1 MKQSSIL
8 RATAAFF
15 ATFPHDSVQGARGHV
30 QILLLLIALPSNVG
44 AAFAEINPIRGEI
57 IVDRGDAAWES
68 QQVQEP
74 CILPNP
80 KDPSRLIMF
89 YSGVPKT
96 DRAVCAVGKAWT
108 TVDKPFRWHQDA
120 ANPVFSPSAKGW
132 DSKTLRLDTVLYIP
146 EEDAYYIYYSGSSG
160 NIQDRIGLAVCPAG
174 SDGYSA
180 VTSQMTQRVGDT
192 PVLAPE
198 SAAPFFETMASQAAV
213 WRERDGATHSW
224 KWYMYYSY
232 RGKDGTLP
240 GIRLA
245 TSSDG
250 RNWTRHFNVNDPRG
264 MGQLFLSTPEA
275 YYEWH
280 QISKIGHTYVLC
292 IEVGIEHGNR
302 WRPVLAVS
310 DKPDTGWVQL
320 DVDTML
326 QTKWEGLYRD
336 DRIFH
341 VATPALYQIGGRWF
355 LYAQACA
362 LPPNKNYID
371 GQWDLWCIA
380 CDREIE
386 TLPGLDRVFI
396 PGAPVSPH

>member
-1 MKQSSIL
+1 MNPSSTL
-8 RATAAFF
+8 RAAATSHVIFQRKAVRFKRVSAVALMLATATLSGVTAA
-15 ATFPHDSVQGARGHV
+15 GAEQTH
-30 QILLLLIALPSNVG
+30 
-44 AAFAEINPIRGEI
+44 IRGEI
-57 IVDRGDAAWES
+57 IIDRADSAWES

-108 TVDKPFRWHQDA
+108 TIDDPFHWHQDA

-132 DSKTLRLDTVLYIP
+132 DSKTLRLDTVLYVP

-160 NIQDRIGLAVCPAG
+160 NIQDRIGLAICPAG
-174 SDGYSA
+174 ADGYSA
-180 VTSQMTQRVGDT
+180 VTSQAVQRAGDV

-198 SAAPFFETMASQAAV
+198 SAGPFFETMASQAAV
-213 WRERDGATHSW
+213 WRERESETQPW

-245 TSSDG
+245 TSTDG

-264 MGQLFLSTPEA
+264 MGQLFVSTPEA

-292 IEVGIEHGNR
+292 IEVGIEHGKR

-310 DKPDTGWVQL
+310 EKPDTGWVQL

-336 DRIFH
+336 DRLFH
-341 VATPALYQIGGRWF
+341 VATPALYHIGNQWL

-380 CDREIE
+380 CDREID

-396 PGAPVSPH
+396 PGPAMSR